1 MRVEVYGEKLRNIK
15 TTSVKSASGNFIG
28 LAKLNHNG
36 CKKLLKEMKI
46 QINGNYEDYYT
57 IAIDKIAR
65 RGEVIGCCDIKGML
79 WREIDTEEEYEEVKS
94 LENKFNAR
102 VQ

>member
-1 MRVEVYGEKLRNIK
+1 
-15 TTSVKSASGNFIG
+15 
-28 LAKLNHNG
+28 
-36 CKKLLKEMKI
+36 MKI